1 MDYPRLYNEL
11 PKEPI
16 KWNVQDIQVWLQF
29 IGLNSLYDKF
39 RILFQYCRLTLDRWQ
54 LFEFSNRRRP
64 KRGAW
69 HQVRHHHQENHV
81 MYLI

>member
-1 MDYPRLYNEL
+1 MDYPRLYTEL

-39 RILFQYCRLTLDRWQ
+39 RNILA
-54 LFEFSNRRRP
+54 NV
-64 KRGAW
+64 G
-69 HQVRHHHQENHV
+69 
-81 MYLI
+81 